1 MSKYYKDMDKDDKKS
16 CREKIEFLASIG
28 FKELPDQPTPRLIHD
43 KLPGEIFDVYDLNPL
58 ALVKKIYDLGE
69 ETVNEIIKCHRNQPD
84 MTTNQLNLG
93 GKSCSVC
100 GDWFSA
106 EEFIYGGRENRS
118 YCKPCNKEAR
128 TAYRIGGVEAAR
140 KYRRDKRAA
149 WKKPKS

>member
-1 MSKYYKDMDKDDKKS
+1 MSKYYKDMDIDDKKS
-16 CREKIEFLASIG
+16 CLEKIEFLVSIG

-69 ETVNEIIKCHRNQPD
+69 ETVNEIIKTYDTLNQ
-84 MTTNQLNLG
+84 G
-93 GKSCSVC
+93 GKCCSVC
-100 GDWFSA
+100 GDWFPSD
-106 EEFIYGGRENRS
+106 EFIYGGRENRS

-128 TAYRIGGVEAAR
+128 DAYRIGGVEAAR
-140 KYRRDKRAA
+140 KFRRDTRAA